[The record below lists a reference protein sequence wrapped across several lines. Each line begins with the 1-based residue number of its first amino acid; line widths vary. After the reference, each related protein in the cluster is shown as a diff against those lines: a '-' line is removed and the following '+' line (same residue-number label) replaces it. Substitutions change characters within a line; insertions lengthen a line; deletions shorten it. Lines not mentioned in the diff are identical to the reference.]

1 MLQFLRSN
9 KNILVVALGIFIVS
23 MTSLMFFLNTQ
34 NQTEVSHETKADV
47 LDSVMVHS
55 HYNEEKAIREELGN
69 NDDAVV
75 VIGIDGKINFA
86 SWDYEK
92 ITGLSPDDLEEQ
104 LFFSYVHP
112 EDLAIIFGAFGKVI
126 ESGKATTMV
135 GPYRVLTNE
144 GEYKVNMASLYP
156 LKENEKVNRIAITVK
171 EISQEM
177 LEHPEQPAKVLPV
190 KIKNPT
196 TPTTKTVKHNTVEKN
211 EPEAEVK
218 IESAPQP
225 EHNTHKDEGIIKA
238 KQYENSPEKE
248 PVIEKQETKTKPTE
262 EKKSSQNGPTLKG
275 YKEKASTPH
284 NEKGT
289 PLWIMS
295 DEMAFIK
302 KI

>member
-1 MLQFLRSN
+1 
-9 KNILVVALGIFIVS
+9 
-23 MTSLMFFLNTQ
+23 MFFLNTQ
-34 NQTEVSHETKADV
+34 TKVEVSHETKADV
-47 LDSVMVHS
+47 MDSVMVHS

-69 NDDAVV
+69 NEDAVI
-75 VIGIDGKINFA
+75 VIGIDGKINFT

-126 ESGKATTMV
+126 ESGKASTMV
-135 GPYRVLTNE
+135 GPYRVLTND
-144 GEYKVNMASLYP
+144 GDYKVNMASLYP
-156 LKENEKVNRIAITVK
+156 LKENEKVARIAITVK

-177 LEHPEQPAKVLPV
+177 LEHPEQPAKILPQ

-196 TPTTKTVKHNTVEKN
+196 TTTKTVKHSTVEKS
-211 EPEAEVK
+211 EPTEPATEITPK
-218 IESAPQP
+218 P
-225 EHNTHKDEGIIKA
+225 EPIHDIQNHEWIIKA
-238 KQYENSPEKE
+238 KESDDAEKNQ
-248 PVIEKQETKTKPTE
+248 PAIKMIESTTKTIQ
-262 EKKSSQNGPTLKG
+262 EKKTNKNGPTLKG
-275 YKEKASTPH
+275 YTEKNSVPH

-302 KI
+302 KP

>member
-135 GPYRVLTNE
+135 GPYRVLTND

-196 TPTTKTVKHNTVEKN
+196 TTPTKTVKHSTVEKTEPTAEN
-211 EPEAEVK
+211 SPEPEQEPK
-218 IESAPQP
+218 Q
-225 EHNTHKDEGIIKA
+225 NTHKDEDIIKA
-238 KQYENSPEKE
+238 KQYDNSTEKE
-248 PVIEKQETKTKPTE
+248 PVIEKHETKTKVTE
-262 EKKSSQNGPTLKG
+262 EKKNNQNGPTLKG
-275 YKEKASTPH
+275 YKEKASNQH

-302 KI
+302 KP

>member
-9 KNILVVALGIFIVS
+9 KNILVVALGIFLVS

-34 NQTEVSHETKADV
+34 SHPEVSHEVKADV
-47 LDSVMVHS
+47 LDSVMVRS
-55 HYNEEKAIREELGN
+55 HYNEEKTIRDELGN

-104 LFFSYVHP
+104 LFFSTVHP

-126 ESGKATTMV
+126 ESGKPTTMV
-135 GPYRVLTNE
+135 GPYRVLTNT

-156 LKENEKVNRIAITVK
+156 LKEGEKVTRIAITVK

-177 LEHPEQPAKVLPV
+177 LENPDSPPKIIPV
-190 KIKNPT
+190 KVKPT
-196 TPTTKTVKHNTVEKN
+196 TTTTTKTVKHSPVEKPEAAIEVN
-211 EPEAEVK
+211 PEPETHHDKGIIQTKQSNSLTKIEEPTEPVEVK
-218 IESAPQP
+218 
-225 EHNTHKDEGIIKA
+225 
-238 KQYENSPEKE
+238 KE
-248 PVIEKQETKTKPTE
+248 TKPTE
-262 EKKSSQNGPTLKG
+262 EKKKGQNGPTLKD
-275 YKEKASTPH
+275 YKEKESTPH

-295 DEMAFIK
+295 DEMAYINKF
-302 KI
+302 